1 MKKNLLY
8 KLRFG
13 RENSRKGE
21 RRDRRLMGG
30 ARLLRLKRSTPR
42 SQNGGATTAQ
52 PRAKGRAPLAGP

>member
-1 MKKNLLY
+1 LLY

-30 ARLLRLKRSTPR
+30 ARLLRLRRSTPR
-42 SQNGGATTAQ
+42 SQNAGAMTAQ
-52 PRAKGRAPLAGP
+52 PRAKGKAQLAGP